1 MSQFLDH
8 LKNNVKGSLYCIVIT
23 MLLPVNAFSNKVQLH
38 STIVTNTNHTHQ
50 EGQTSQP
57 VTQSADT
64 IDRVSKGTLTDL
76 KEGFR
81 NPPESAKPR
90 VWWHWMNGNISKE
103 GIKADLEWMKRIGI
117 GGFQNFNLG
126 LETPQIVKNRLI
138 YMTPEWKDAFFYA
151 TKLADSLKLEMGIVG
166 SPGWGQSG
174 GVWITPDRAMKK
186 LVWSEIKIDGGNVFT
201 GKLPQPPITT
211 GEFQNIPT
219 KSRVDPSIPL
229 PEYYADAAVVAYKIP
244 GKDVSFAELKPKI
257 TSSAGKFELYT
268 LIDGDLAKTT
278 LLPLTKQEE
287 KAWINFELSMPAEI
301 NSLTIAVRDFYI
313 PGLTNPEFK
322 GILEKS
328 DDGIQFKKV
337 AEIPIIRHKQ
347 RTFTFKPVSAKFF
360 RISFTNPVK
369 PSKTDSAAIADEVR
383 PRGINIA
390 EFNLHSIARVNRF
403 EDKAGF
409 TSSAEL
415 YNFETN
421 PVSNLNVIKKADI
434 IDLTSKMQPDG
445 SLEWIPPAGRW
456 AIIRFG
462 YSLTGH
468 QNGAASPESTGLE
481 VDKLNADYVK
491 DYFNTHLDQYKDA
504 SGGLMGKRGIQYL
517 ITDSWEAGVQNWTNK
532 MIEEFS
538 KRRGYHML
546 SWMPVLT
553 GKIVESAEA
562 SDRFLWDFRKSIG
575 DLTVENHYDQ
585 LTTILQKRN
594 IKRYSESHESGRA
607 FIGDGMEVKRKA
619 DIPMGALW
627 MLVRTNNDTTAH
639 KADLLE
645 TASVA
650 HIYGQNLA
658 AAESLTCGGRY
669 AYAFSPETLKPTA
682 DMELAMGINRFF
694 IHTSVHQP
702 VFDKIPGLG
711 FARNGQWFTRNE
723 TWAEQATSWT
733 SYLGRSSFMLQQG
746 KFVAD
751 IIYYYG
757 EDNNITALYRDKLPE
772 LPTGFNYDFVN
783 VDALIN
789 VLSVKNGSIV
799 TPSGMSYRLLALD
812 SNSRNMSLAVLLKIR
827 DMVKEGAIVVGPKP
841 ITSPSLSDD
850 LIEFRTVVN
859 QLWSNGKNE
868 KSFGKGK
875 VYGGHT
881 IGEVF
886 NALNVNPDFEY
897 TKPKENTNLLFVHR
911 KLPDTEIYW
920 VNNRNN
926 HTEKMEAIFR
936 VSGKVPEIWH
946 PVTGKIEQASYIIK
960 GERTS
965 VTLNLEPNDAVF
977 VVFNKKT
984 NTHSFILPEMIET
997 LVKTISGPW
1006 EIAFQPKRGAPAAA
1020 TLDTLV
1026 SWSESSDSGIKY
1038 FSGTAVYTKKIQ
1050 ASDSWFKSSNQLWLD
1065 LGAVKDIA
1073 EVLVNGKP
1081 LGILWKLPFRI
1092 NVTDALKVGE
1102 NNIEIKVTNLWV
1114 NRLIGDL
1121 QPNITK
1127 KYTYN
1132 NTETIYHADS
1142 PLQPSGLLGPVRILS
1157 INPKRK

>member
-1 MSQFLDH
+1 MSRFLKFVRVNTKYIRYCFII
-8 LKNNVKGSLYCIVIT
+8 LILLPIRPLNTKSQGRRTSVLNVKDRFPSE
-23 MLLPVNAFSNKVQLH
+23 LLFSAF
-38 STIVTNTNHTHQ
+38 
-50 EGQTSQP
+50 TSSQ
-57 VTQSADT
+57 DT
-64 IDRVSKGTLTDL
+64 LETDL
-76 KEGFR
+76 KITMKNLREGFQ

-126 LETPQIVKNRLI
+126 LKTPQIVKNRLI
-138 YMTPEWKDAFFYA
+138 YMTPEWKDAFRYA

-174 GVWITPDRAMKK
+174 GVWIPPAQAMKK
-186 LVWSEIKIDGGNVFT
+186 LVWSEIKINGGETFK
-201 GKLPQPPITT
+201 GKLPKPPTTT
-211 GEFQNIPT
+211 GGFQNIPT
-219 KSRVDPSIPL
+219 LNRITPSLPL
-229 PEYYADAAVVAYKIP
+229 PEYYADAAVVAYRIP
-244 GKDVSFAELKPKI
+244 KNDVSFFELNPNV
-257 TSSAGKFELYT
+257 TSSAGKFELST
-268 LIDGDLAKTT
+268 LIDGDLANSAF
-278 LLPLTKQEE
+278 LPLRKQDVN
-287 KAWINFELSMPAEI
+287 AWINFSLTKPIEI

-313 PGLTNPEFK
+313 PGLTGIEFK
-322 GILEKS
+322 GTLEKS
-328 DDGIQFKKV
+328 DDGIRFEKV
-337 AEIPIIRHKQ
+337 EEIAISRNRQ
-347 RTFTFKPVSAKFF
+347 RTFAFKPVSAKFF
-360 RISFTNPVK
+360 RVSFLNPVK
-369 PSKTDSAAIADEVR
+369 PSTISSITGKDVKPA
-383 PRGINIA
+383 GIHLSEIY
-390 EFNLHSIARVNRF
+390 LHSIAQVNRF

-409 TSSAEL
+409 TASDEL
-415 YNFETN
+415 YNFATL
-421 PVSNLNVIKKADI
+421 PVADANVIKKTDV
-434 IDLTSKMQPDG
+434 IDLTSRMKMDG
-445 SLEWIPPAGRW
+445 SLEWTPPTGRW

-538 KRRGYHML
+538 KHCGYDML

-585 LTTILQKRN
+585 LTTILEKRN

-627 MLVRTNNDTTAH
+627 MLVPTNNDTTAH

-669 AYAFSPETLKPTA
+669 AYTFSPETLKPTA

-711 FARNGQWFTRNE
+711 FMRNGQWFTRNE
-723 TWAEQATSWT
+723 TWAEQAKSWT

-757 EDNNITALYRDKLPE
+757 ENNNITALYKNNLPKLPI
-772 LPTGFNYDFVN
+772 GFNYDFVN
-783 VDALIN
+783 ADALLN
-789 VLSVKNGSIV
+789 MLSVKNGSII
-799 TPSGMSYRLLALD
+799 TPSGMNYRLLVLD
-812 SNSRNMSLAVLLKIR
+812 SNSQYMSLPVLLKIR
-827 DMVKEGAIVVGPKP
+827 DMVNEGAVVVGPKP
-841 ITSPSLSDD
+841 FTSPSLSDD
-850 LIEFRTVVN
+850 VTEFRTVVN
-859 QLWSNGKNE
+859 QLWPNGKKEN
-868 KSFGKGK
+868 KFGKGK
-875 VYGGHT
+875 VYGSQT
-881 IGEVF
+881 VSEVLKS
-886 NALNVNPDFEY
+886 LNMNPDFEY
-897 TKPKENTNLLFVHR
+897 TTPKNDAELLFVHR
-911 KLPDTEIYW
+911 KLPDADIYW

-926 HTEKMEAIFR
+926 RKEDVEAIFR
-936 VSGKVPEIWH
+936 VKGKIPEIWN
-946 PVTGKIEQASYIIK
+946 PVTGKIGKASYVIK
-960 GERTS
+960 GERTI

-977 VVFNKKT
+977 VVFNKKA
-984 NTHSFILPEMIET
+984 NANSFVLPKKKET
-997 LVKTISGPW
+997 VLKTISGPW
-1006 EIAFQPKRGAPAAA
+1006 KIAFQPERGAPAEA
-1020 TLDTLV
+1020 TLHTLV

-1050 ASDSWFKSSNQLWLD
+1050 ALDSWFKDGNQLWMD
-1065 LGAVKDIA
+1065 MGGVKNIA
-1073 EVLVNGKP
+1073 EVLINGNP
-1081 LGILWKLPFRI
+1081 LGIIWKVPFRV
-1092 NVTDALKVGE
+1092 NVTNALKVGE

-1121 QPNITK
+1121 QPNLEK

-1132 NTETIYHADS
+1132 NTETIFNKDT
-1142 PLQPSGLLGPVRILS
+1142 PLLPSGLLGPVQILTV
-1157 INPKRK
+1157 NHK